1 MYLYRRQGSK
11 DIFVENSHPF
21 SQMNFADRLGVLFMK
36 EKREELPSDLM
47 EDYSPL
53 QKIDFDESSMET
65 AINSK

>member
-1 MYLYRRQGSK
+1 
-11 DIFVENSHPF
+11 
-21 SQMNFADRLGVLFMK
+21 MNFADRLGVLFMK

-65 AINSK
+65 AINSKDSSGR